1 MDALGWFLASLAV
14 IAVTVLAAIG
24 LAAILTCVGGTSA
37 RRAQPRPVFDERDG
51 TSYAPLDHDDAT
63 GHDPQWDEE
72 PAPGGGWPVAKE
84 SL

>member
-51 TSYAPLDHDDAT
+51 TSYAPLDHEST
-63 GHDPQWDEE
+63 TTVGRWDEF
-72 PAPGGGWPVAKE
+72 PPGSAPRRGRREA
-84 SL
+84 L

>member
-37 RRAQPRPVFDERDG
+37 RRAQPRPG
-51 TSYAPLDHDDAT
+51 SDDAT
-63 GHDPQWDEE
+63 DYDPQWDEVR
-72 PAPGGGWPVAKE
+72 PGAGPRRGRREA
-84 SL
+84 L